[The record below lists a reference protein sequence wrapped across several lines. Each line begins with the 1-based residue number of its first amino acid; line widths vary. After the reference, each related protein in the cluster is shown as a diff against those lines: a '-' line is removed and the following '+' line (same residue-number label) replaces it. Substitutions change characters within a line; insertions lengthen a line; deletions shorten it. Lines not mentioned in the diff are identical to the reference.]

1 MLQILSLAK
10 LRISLIYLIIV
21 HTVYVMPF
29 TMRLVMTSL
38 SRFDFCLED
47 AARSLGAGY
56 LRALWHVTLPL
67 VRTGLISGF
76 LFAFI
81 LSFVNLPLSLFLTN
95 SRTATLP
102 VVMFAYI
109 ESRIDPLVA
118 AAASMIVVAAAAI
131 TLVLER
137 IFRLRLL
144 S

>member
-1 MLQILSLAK
+1 
-10 LRISLIYLIIV
+10 
-21 HTVYVMPF
+21 
-29 TMRLVMTSL
+29 
-38 SRFDFCLED
+38 
-47 AARSLGAGY
+47 
-56 LRALWHVTLPL
+56 VTLPL
-67 VRTGLISGF
+67 VRTGLIAGF

-118 AAASMIVVAAAAI
+118 AVASMIVVAAVAV
-131 TLVLER
+131 TVVLER

-144 S
+144 G